1 MTEQRRK
8 ALRSIATLFGV
19 AIAMTIVIAALARI
33 GVFIYDLLP

>member
-8 ALRSIATLFGV
+8 ALRSIGTLLGV
-19 AIAMTIVIAALARI
+19 AVAMTIVVAVLARI